1 MNELEYFKL
10 DNRGQTSVE
19 VILLIGSILVISI
32 ICGTY
37 IYKIN
42 LEINDLFN
50 ETLSKGRL
58 FLCSSRRHVP
68 RSRQCDNWQPR
79 RPPADA
85 PHGWEFR

>member
-1 MNELEYFKL
+1 MNELKYFKL

-50 ETLSKGRL
+50 QTLSKGRL
-58 FLCSSRRHVP
+58 FLLNKL
-68 RSRQCDNWQPR
+68 D
-79 RPPADA
+79 
-85 PHGWEFR
+85 

>member
-1 MNELEYFKL
+1 MKGLEYLKL

-42 LEINDLFN
+42 LEINDIFN
-50 ETLSKGRL
+50 QTLSKGRL
-58 FLCSSRRHVP
+58 FLLNKL
-68 RSRQCDNWQPR
+68 D
-79 RPPADA
+79 
-85 PHGWEFR
+85 

>member
-1 MNELEYFKL
+1 MKEPEYLKL

-50 ETLSKGRL
+50 QTLSKGRL
-58 FLCSSRRHVP
+58 FLLNKL
-68 RSRQCDNWQPR
+68 D
-79 RPPADA
+79 
-85 PHGWEFR
+85 

>member
-42 LEINDLFN
+42 LEINDIFN
-50 ETLSKGRL
+50 QTLSKGRL
-58 FLCSSRRHVP
+58 FLLNKL
-68 RSRQCDNWQPR
+68 D
-79 RPPADA
+79 
-85 PHGWEFR
+85 

>member
-1 MNELEYFKL
+1 MNCDSVQMVRIMKELKYLKS
-10 DNRGQTSVE
+10 DNKGQTSVE

-50 ETLSKGRL
+50 QTLSKGRL
-58 FLCSSRRHVP
+58 FLFNKL
-68 RSRQCDNWQPR
+68 D
-79 RPPADA
+79 
-85 PHGWEFR
+85 

>member
-1 MNELEYFKL
+1 MIEILKL
-10 DNRGQTSVE
+10 IDKLKCIKKDENGQTSVE

-50 ETLSKGRL
+50 QTLVKGRDYL
-58 FLCSSRRHVP
+58 LNRI
-68 RSRQCDNWQPR
+68 
-79 RPPADA
+79 
-85 PHGWEFR
+85 

>member
-50 ETLSKGRL
+50 QTLSKGRL
-58 FLCSSRRHVP
+58 FYLI
-68 RSRQCDNWQPR
+68 N
-79 RPPADA
+79 
-85 PHGWEFR
+85 

>member
-1 MNELEYFKL
+1 MKELEYLKL

-19 VILLIGSILVISI
+19 VILLLGSILVISI

-50 ETLSKGRL
+50 QTLSKGRL
-58 FLCSSRRHVP
+58 YLFNKL
-68 RSRQCDNWQPR
+68 N
-79 RPPADA
+79 
-85 PHGWEFR
+85 

>member
-1 MNELEYFKL
+1 MKERKYLKL

-50 ETLSKGRL
+50 QTLSKGRL
-58 FLCSSRRHVP
+58 FLLNKL
-68 RSRQCDNWQPR
+68 D
-79 RPPADA
+79 
-85 PHGWEFR
+85 

>member
-1 MNELEYFKL
+1 MKEPEYLKL

-42 LEINDLFN
+42 LEINDIFN
-50 ETLSKGRL
+50 QTLSKGRV
-58 FLCSSRRHVP
+58 FLLNKL
-68 RSRQCDNWQPR
+68 D
-79 RPPADA
+79 
-85 PHGWEFR
+85 

>member
-1 MNELEYFKL
+1 MKEPEYLKL

-42 LEINDLFN
+42 LEINDISN
-50 ETLSKGRL
+50 QTLSKGRL
-58 FLCSSRRHVP
+58 FLLNKL
-68 RSRQCDNWQPR
+68 D
-79 RPPADA
+79 
-85 PHGWEFR
+85 

>member
-1 MNELEYFKL
+1 MKELKYLKL
-10 DNRGQTSVE
+10 DNKGQTSVE

-50 ETLSKGRL
+50 QTLSKGRL
-58 FLCSSRRHVP
+58 FLLNKL
-68 RSRQCDNWQPR
+68 D
-79 RPPADA
+79 
-85 PHGWEFR
+85 

>member
-1 MNELEYFKL
+1 MKEPEYLKL

-50 ETLSKGRL
+50 QTLSKGRL
-58 FLCSSRRHVP
+58 FLFNKL
-68 RSRQCDNWQPR
+68 D
-79 RPPADA
+79 
-85 PHGWEFR
+85 

>member
-1 MNELEYFKL
+1 MVRIMKELKYLKS
-10 DNRGQTSVE
+10 DNKGQTSVE

-50 ETLSKGRL
+50 QTLSKGRL
-58 FLCSSRRHVP
+58 FLFNKL
-68 RSRQCDNWQPR
+68 D
-79 RPPADA
+79 
-85 PHGWEFR
+85 

>member
-1 MNELEYFKL
+1 MNELEYLKL

-50 ETLSKGRL
+50 QTLAKGRL
-58 FLCSSRRHVP
+58 FLF
-68 RSRQCDNWQPR
+68 NKLK
-79 RPPADA
+79 
-85 PHGWEFR
+85 

>member
-1 MNELEYFKL
+1 MKELEYLKL

-19 VILLIGSILVISI
+19 VILLIGSVLVISI

-50 ETLSKGRL
+50 QTLSKGRL
-58 FLCSSRRHVP
+58 FLLNKL
-68 RSRQCDNWQPR
+68 D
-79 RPPADA
+79 
-85 PHGWEFR
+85 